1 MLRFSANLGF
11 LFTDRPLPEAVVA
24 AARAGFDAVELHWP
38 HVGPGA
44 VPADELKS
52 AAAEAGLPI
61 LALNTARGDVAAGDF
76 GLSALAGR
84 EREARAAIDAALA
97 YASACGAG
105 AVHLMAGKADGP
117 EAHAVFLA
125 NLRYALTSARPHGIR
140 ILLEPINTFD
150 VPGYFVSTV
159 DRALALI
166 EETGGEAELLLDC
179 YHVARMG
186 GDPATA
192 IAEAFPK
199 IGHIQIAGVPDRG
212 EPDQGTL
219 AYPPLLDGLQ
229 RLGYTGHIGA
239 EYRPRMSGAGG
250 TEAGLAWLAAFR
262 KGRGAG

>member
-44 VPADELKS
+44 VPADELKG

-61 LALNTARGDVAAGDF
+61 LALNTARGDVSAGDF
-76 GLSALAGR
+76 GLSALPGR
-84 EREARAAIDAALA
+84 EREARAAIDAALT

-117 EAHAVFLA
+117 EAQAVFLA
-125 NLRYALTSARPHGIR
+125 NLCYALTSARPHGIR
-140 ILLEPINTFD
+140 ILLEPINSFD

-166 EETGGEAELLLDC
+166 EDAGNEAQLMLDC

-186 GDPATA
+186 GDPATT

-199 IGHIQIAGVPDRG
+199 IGHIQIAGVPDRT
-212 EPDQGTL
+212 EPDTGLLT
-219 AYPPLLDGLQ
+219 YPPLLDGLQ
-229 RLGYTGHIGA
+229 RLGYSGHIGA

-250 TEAGLAWLAAFR
+250 TEAGLTWLAAFR
-262 KGRGAG
+262 ATRRE

>member
-11 LFTDRPLPEAVVA
+11 LFTDRPLLNAVAA

-61 LALNTARGDVAAGDF
+61 LALNTARGDVEAGDF

-84 EREARAAIDAALA
+84 ESEARAAIDAALA
-97 YASACGAG
+97 YASACGAR

-117 EAHAVFLA
+117 EAQAVFLA
-125 NLRYALTSARPHGIR
+125 NLCYALTSARPHGIR
-140 ILLEPINTFD
+140 ILLEPINSFD
-150 VPGYFVSTV
+150 VPGYFVSTA

-166 EETGGEAELLLDC
+166 EDTGNEAQLMLDC
-179 YHVARMG
+179 YHVGRMG
-186 GDPATA
+186 GDPATVLA
-192 IAEAFPK
+192 GFFPK
-199 IGHIQIAGVPDRG
+199 IAHIQIASVPDRA
-212 EPDQGTL
+212 EPDTGTL
-219 AYPPLLDGLQ
+219 AYPPLLEGLQ
-229 RLGYTGHIGA
+229 RLGYTGFIGA

-250 TEAGLAWLAAFR
+250 TEAGLSWLAAFR
-262 KGRGAG
+262 EASRA